1 MLNVDKTDKDPLME
15 NTKKIVIN
23 IARFLVGLC
32 FVFSGFVKAID
43 PLGSSYK
50 FADYLEAFHWSF
62 LSDLTFLMA
71 VGLAAAELFLG
82 TALILGIWKKT
93 TSLLALLFMLFMTPF
108 TLYLAIKNPVSDC
121 GCFGDALILT
131 NWQTF
136 YKNIVLLILVVP
148 VFLWHDLTYTLFGK
162 RTGSWSAIWCMIFPL
177 LLSTYSIRHLPMLDF
192 RPYKIGNK
200 LVDFMKIP
208 EGALRDSFDT
218 RFIYEKN
225 GVQKEFS
232 VNDAPLSD
240 PEWKYMDRKVTQIR
254 KGYTPPIHDFVL
266 EHPTKGIITE
276 EVLNDT
282 SYTFLLVS
290 PKLEEANRS
299 TIALI
304 QSAYLYADKQGYAFY
319 GLTNSDGEAI
329 DEWNYEYDSN
339 IEFCTVDDRTLK
351 TMIRSNP
358 GILLLKNGVVLQ
370 KWAFRDIPDFSK
382 IKSPMN
388 TSQWGSVRKVNTVT
402 ILGKLFILFLIPL
415 LLFFSFHRGYRLHFN
430 LQKNKKNLDNI

>member
-1 MLNVDKTDKDPLME
+1 ME
-15 NTKKIVIN
+15 NTKNTAIN
-23 IARFLVGLC
+23 IARFLVGFC

-71 VGLAAAELFLG
+71 VGLAATELFLG
-82 TALILGIWKKT
+82 AALLLGLWKKT

-148 VFLWHDLTYTLFGK
+148 VYLWHDLTYTLFGK
-162 RTGSWSAIWCMIFPL
+162 RTGSWSAFWCLIFPL
-177 LLSTYSIRHLPMLDF
+177 LLSTYSIRHLPLLDF

-200 LVDFMKIP
+200 LADLMSIP
-208 EGALRDSFDT
+208 DGAPRDSFDT

-240 PEWKYMDRKVTQIR
+240 SSWKFIDRKETQIR
-254 KGYTPPIHDFVL
+254 KGYTPPIHDFEL

-276 EVLNDT
+276 EVLSDT

-299 TIALI
+299 TVSLI
-304 QSAYLYADKQGYAFY
+304 QSAYLYAKKQGYAFY
-319 GLTNSDGEAI
+319 GLTNSDGEAME
-329 DEWNYEYDSN
+329 EWNYEYDSN
-339 IEFCTVDDRTLK
+339 IEFCTVDNRTLK
-351 TMIRSNP
+351 TIIRSNP
-358 GILLLKNGVVLQ
+358 GVLLLKNGVVLQ
-370 KWAFRDIPDFSK
+370 KWAFRDIPDFSTVK
-382 IKSPMN
+382 
-388 TSQWGSVRKVNTVT
+388 TSLNLNSWGSVRKVNTAS
-402 ILGKLFILFLIPL
+402 ILGKLFIIFLLPL
-415 LLFFSFHRGYRLHFN
+415 LLFFSFHKGYRLHFN
-430 LQKNKKNLDNI
+430 FQKKKKNLDNI